1 MDREEALRRLADARV
16 GRLATADA
24 SGRPHVIPLVF
35 AVDGDRIVW
44 AVDEK
49 PKRTR
54 ELRRLANIA
63 TNPRVELV
71 VDAYDED
78 WTALWWVRAAGS
90 ARVVDGPD
98 ADRAAEVLA
107 AKYPQYRD
115 HPPAGPFVA
124 IEIERVTG
132 WAAGPSA

>member
-63 TNPRVELV
+63 TNPQVELV

-90 ARVVDGPD
+90 ARVVEGPD
-98 ADRAAEVLA
+98 ADRAADVLA

-124 IEIERVTG
+124 IELARVTG